1 MKFLQ
6 NKRQKLLFYS
16 ITALGISSIITQ
28 LIVIREFISVFY
40 GNELVFG
47 IILANWLLLTG
58 LGAYLGKYI
67 DKIKHKLRLLIIS
80 QIIIALLPFLYITL
94 IRLSRNYIFLPG
106 ELISIST
113 IFWFSL
119 FLLLPY
125 CLISGSLLTLAC
137 CVFSTKKDPS
147 SIGKVY
153 FIDNIGD
160 ILGGFLFSFILIFFL
175 NPFQMVFF
183 IMFVNLIACF
193 ILTKFIRRK
202 LLSIFIIL
210 ILIFSSLIFF
220 YIDLNKITTKLE
232 YKNQELLFIKD
243 SLYGKLVVT
252 KTQDQINFFENGIIL
267 FSTEN
272 TVANEET
279 VHYALVQHNNPKNV
293 LLISGGVAGTIN
305 EILKYNVDKID
316 YIELDP
322 LIIELGK
329 TYTTNLD
336 SEKVNIINQDWRLFV
351 KNTKEKYDIVIID
364 LPDPS
369 TAQINR
375 FYTIEFFNE
384 LKKILNENAVIS
396 ISLSAS
402 ENYYSKEIRELN
414 SALYKTLK
422 TNFKNIII
430 IPGDKNYFIASDKEL
445 SYNIANLI
453 KDKNI
458 ETSYVNEYYLPGKI
472 TQDRVNY
479 VLESVKEKVRLNK
492 DFSPITYYYHLLF
505 FISHFKFNLLFF
517 LIIFSLLIVFLLI
530 KIKPIPFAIFTT
542 GFAASGLE
550 IIILISFQIL
560 YGYVYHMIG
569 VIVTMFMLGLA
580 IGSYYMNKKLKQKT
594 IKSLLKIE
602 FSIFIFAI
610 LLPIILILLN
620 TLKNKTLVNL
630 SAWILI
636 PALTI
641 LLAILVGLE
650 FPLAAKLQFKK
661 VSHTAGILYSADLIG
676 ACIGAL
682 LVGALLIPLL
692 GLVKVCILIG
702 ILNLVSFAVVYLR
715 KIAI

>member
-6 NKRQKLLFYS
+6 NKRQKLLFFA

-28 LIVIREFISVFY
+28 LIVIREFLSVFY

-80 QIIIALLPFLYITL
+80 QLIIALLPFLYVFL
-94 IRLSRNYIFLPG
+94 IRSARNLFFLPG

-119 FLLLPY
+119 ILLLPY
-125 CLISGSLLTLAC
+125 CLISGYLLTLAC
-137 CVFSTKKDPS
+137 CIFSVKKDPS

-160 ILGGFLFSFILIFFL
+160 ILGGFLFSFILIYLL
-175 NPFQMVFF
+175 NPFQMVFL
-183 IMFVNLIACF
+183 IMFVNLLACF
-193 ILTKFIRRK
+193 LLSKFIK
-202 LLSIFIIL
+202 KKILSTAIIL
-210 ILIFSSLIFF
+210 LLIIASFLFFSF
-220 YIDLNKITTKLE
+220 DLNKITTKLQ
-232 YKNQELLFIKD
+232 YKNQELLFVKD

-252 KTQDQINFFENGIIL
+252 KTQDQINFFENGITL

-272 TVANEET
+272 TIANEET

-293 LLISGGVAGTIN
+293 LLISGGVAGTVN

-316 YIELDP
+316 YVELDP

-329 TYTTNLD
+329 KYTPNLD
-336 SEKVNIINQDWRLFV
+336 TKKINIINLDGRLFI

-384 LKKILNENAVIS
+384 LKKVLNNNAVVS
-396 ISLSAS
+396 ISLSAA
-402 ENYYSKEIRELN
+402 ENYYSKEIKALN

-422 TNFKNIII
+422 SNFKNIII

-445 SYNIANLI
+445 SYNIADLI
-453 KDKNI
+453 KKKNI
-458 ETSYVNEYYLPGKI
+458 QTDYVNEYYLPGKI
-472 TQDRVNY
+472 TKDRINY
-479 VLESVKEKVRLNK
+479 VLSSVKKQVNLNK
-492 DFSPITYYYHLLF
+492 DFTPITYYYHLLF
-505 FISHFKFNLLFF
+505 WISHFKINFWLFF
-517 LIIFSLLIVFLLI
+517 IIFGVLVILFLT
-530 KIKPIPFAIFTT
+530 KTKPIPFAIFTT

-569 VIVTMFMLGLA
+569 VIITMFMLGLA
-580 IGSYYMNKKLKQKT
+580 IGSYYMNKKLKKKT

-602 FSIFIFAI
+602 FSIFIYAI

-620 TLKNKTLVNL
+620 NLKNKSLVNL
-630 SAWILI
+630 SAWFLI
-636 PALTI
+636 PALTVI
-641 LLAILVGLE
+641 LAILVGLE
-650 FPLAAKLQFKK
+650 FPLAGKLHFKK
-661 VSHTAGILYSADLIG
+661 ISHTAGTLYSSDLIG

-682 LVGALLIPLL
+682 LVGALLIPLF
-692 GLVKVCILIG
+692 GIVKVCIIIG
-702 ILNLVSFAVVYLR
+702 VLNLISFGVVYL
-715 KIAI
+715 KT